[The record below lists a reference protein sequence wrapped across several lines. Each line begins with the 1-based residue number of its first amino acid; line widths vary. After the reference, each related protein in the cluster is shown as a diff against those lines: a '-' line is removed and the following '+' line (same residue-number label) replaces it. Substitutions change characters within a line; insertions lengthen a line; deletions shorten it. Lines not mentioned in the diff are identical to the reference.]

1 MKTKPE
7 IETILERS
15 LRKQVKV
22 RKLDE
27 SFDAAVWARIEA
39 EESRSAVSAPVR
51 PAAASKVGRW
61 LFILNA
67 VGVTSVCVFLCVI
80 LFQWL
85 AGVQVDATLPVTSFR
100 VSDQTVTMWAT
111 GLAGATLL
119 AGLFYTPWGS
129 RLRDELF

>member
-1 MKTKPE
+1 MKSNPE
-7 IETILERS
+7 IENILERS

-39 EESRSAVSAPVR
+39 EESRSAAPAR
-51 PAAASKVGRW
+51 PAASSKVGRW
-61 LFILNA
+61 LFVLNA
-67 VGVTSVCVFLCVI
+67 VGVAAVSIFLCVF

-85 AGVQVDATLPVTSFR
+85 AGVQVDATLPAASLQ
-100 VSDQTVTMWAT
+100 VSDQTVTAWAT
-111 GLAGATLL
+111 GIAGAALL

-129 RLRDELF
+129 RLRDEFI

>member
-1 MKTKPE
+1 MKSNPE
-7 IETILERS
+7 IENILERS

-39 EESRSAVSAPVR
+39 EESRAAAPAR
-51 PAAASKVGRW
+51 PAASSNVGRW

-67 VGVTSVCVFLCVI
+67 VGVAAVGIFLCVF

-85 AGVQVDATLPVTSFR
+85 AGVQVDATLPAASLQ
-100 VSDQTVTMWAT
+100 VSDQTVTAWAT
-111 GLAGATLL
+111 GIAGAALL

-129 RLRDELF
+129 RLRDEFI